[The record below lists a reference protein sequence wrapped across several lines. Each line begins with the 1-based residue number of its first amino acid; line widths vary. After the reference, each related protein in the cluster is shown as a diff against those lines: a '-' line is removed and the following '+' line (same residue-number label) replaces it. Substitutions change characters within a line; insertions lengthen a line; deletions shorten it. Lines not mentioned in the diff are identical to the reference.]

1 LKEKAIAVV
10 VSQQIFVIFKKK
22 IEKILE
28 FFGFSPVKMTNFS
41 NFWKKIEKKKK
52 PLTLL
57 VLGLGH
63 AVQFTLENW
72 SVPCS
77 CEWIEREREIERERR
92 SSVS

>member
-10 VSQQIFVIFKKK
+10 VSQQIFVIFKKTNC
-22 IEKILE
+22 ENFWN
-28 FFGFSPVKMTNFS
+28 FFGFSSVKMTKFS
-41 NFWKKIEKKKK
+41 IFWKKIEKKKK
-52 PLTLL
+52 KKKKPLTVL

-77 CEWIEREREIERERR
+77 CEWIERERD
-92 SSVS
+92 